1 MNNSG
6 ASSTNQQQADP
17 TFVTTEDAQAAD
29 PSLVGWLASP
39 RAERG
44 YRFEFDASERREIK
58 SCVDEHGFACACS
71 SPRYPDQAS
80 S

>member
-1 MNNSG
+1 MNNGG

-17 TFVTTEDAQAAD
+17 TFISTEDAQAAD
-29 PSLVGWLASP
+29 PSLEGWLASP
-39 RAERG
+39 RAESSKG

-71 SPRYPDQAS
+71 TPAAPP
-80 S
+80 